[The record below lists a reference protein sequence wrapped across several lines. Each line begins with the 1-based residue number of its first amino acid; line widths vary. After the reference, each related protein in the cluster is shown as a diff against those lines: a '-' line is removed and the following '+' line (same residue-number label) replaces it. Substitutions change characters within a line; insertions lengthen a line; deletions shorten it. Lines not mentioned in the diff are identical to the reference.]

1 MLGPAIAA
9 LACYFFMA
17 AAAYITGRCNYPIP
31 YPIDKM
37 THYLG
42 GAIVG
47 YIATTFIPIFFSNEM
62 IYRILFGGI
71 IFSCYIIFL
80 LFIEREMVMAW
91 LKQKSN

>member
-1 MLGPAIAA
+1 
-9 LACYFFMA
+9 MA
-17 AAAYITGRCNYPIP
+17 VAAYITGSFHYPIP
-31 YPIDKM
+31 YPMDKM
-37 THYLG
+37 TYYLG

-47 YIATTFIPIFFSNEM
+47 YIAVTFIPAFFPNEM

-80 LFIEREMVMAW
+80 IFIEREMVMAW